1 MKGIIVK
8 MDDKKTEEEEI
19 INSSDTD
26 WGDDELE
33 NLDQEIEFQSS
44 QEDED
49 WVDWSDIDWGEEE
62 FSFDGEYNSSLSITD
77 DSNQIYSLE
86 GYGDI
91 YLLDKY
97 LDNANGVI
105 ELLDHSKSK
114 EQFNYILGMSK
125 PEAHNETL
133 LDYLKGKNYK
143 IEDYVSINV
152 GYNIFA
158 FKNLVEYLISQS
170 NEENIKQLLGKIAYV
185 DENIASIVA
194 KRDDILEMMKSNY
207 HLRDKIVVEKILEF
221 FEKNPEKIN
230 FDFVNICD
238 LDTDTIRKLIGL
250 GYVINETSPYAIMQ
264 NNEIMRDEFLN
275 SVEIQNQEIISD
287 IDEQFKNIPGSYGR
301 LYRSKNKEV
310 FSDAFMSAFSKEEF
324 EQILKY
330 IVLSDYDINF
340 SQIINDGK
348 IRINKKHI

>member
-8 MDDKKTEEEEI
+8 MDDKKTDEEEI
-19 INSSDTD
+19 ISSSDPD
-26 WGDDELE
+26 WGNDELE
-33 NLDQEIEFQSS
+33 NLEEETEFQSS

-49 WVDWSDIDWGEEE
+49 WGDWSDIDWEDKFSLLDE
-62 FSFDGEYNSSLSITD
+62 FYSSSSKTDNSD
-77 DSNQIYSLE
+77 EIYSLE
-86 GYGDI
+86 GYGTI
-91 YLLDKY
+91 YLLDEY
-97 LDNANGVI
+97 LDNANGLI
-105 ELLDHSKSK
+105 ELLEHSKNK

-125 PEAHNETL
+125 PESHDKTL
-133 LDYLKGKNYK
+133 LEYIQQKDYK
-143 IEDYVSINV
+143 IEDYISINV

-158 FKNLVEYLISQS
+158 FKDLVNYLISQS
-170 NEENIKQLLGKIAYV
+170 NEENIKQLLRKIAYV
-185 DENIASIVA
+185 DENIASIIA
-194 KRDDILEMMKSNY
+194 KRDDILEIMKSNY
-207 HLRDKIVVEKILEF
+207 HLIDKIVVEKILEF

-230 FDFVNICD
+230 FDFVNVCK
-238 LDTDTIRKLIGL
+238 LDTEIIRRLIGL
-250 GYVINETSPYAIMQ
+250 GYVIDENSPYTIMQ

-275 SVEIQNQEIISD
+275 SVEIQHQEIISD

-310 FSDAFMSAFSKEEF
+310 FSDAFMSVFSKEEF

-330 IVLSDYDINF
+330 IVLSDYNINF